1 MSRNL
6 PGDFNLDGVW
16 DTRDVDLLA
25 DGIVGGENNTT
36 LDLTGDGVVDDV
48 DLARWLAIAVAE
60 NGFTATNDPMST
72 PVFEIDTESD
82 VRNQSCL
89 RLAVTN
95 MTSAHRKLRFRRTSA
110 GAELHTKSCRWQP

>member
-48 DLARWLAIAVAE
+48 DLARWLAIAVRNLKAQWAFGWE
-60 NGFTATNDPMST
+60 RPLQWLIPKSPRVTCNCIWFAPQMERLYFVELDSVSRNG
-72 PVFEIDTESD
+72 
-82 VRNQSCL
+82 
-89 RLAVTN
+89 AVKRA
-95 MTSAHRKLRFRRTSA
+95 S
-110 GAELHTKSCRWQP
+110 